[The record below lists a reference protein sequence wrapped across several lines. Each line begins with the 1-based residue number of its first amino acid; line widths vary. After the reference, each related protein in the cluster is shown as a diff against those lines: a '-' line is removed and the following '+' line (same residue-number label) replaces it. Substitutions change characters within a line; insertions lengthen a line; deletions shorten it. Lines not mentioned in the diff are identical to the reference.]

1 MNAEYMEPFCAR
13 GHRVTVRCLVGLVA
27 IACVAGC
34 SSGSSTSRGSPS
46 ISSTPRPPAA
56 TDDGIRALLARS
68 LVLPSVGA
76 GQACPVTPAQTHSP
90 VAQPADALGP
100 GRGPLYPI
108 SFYLGQEATL
118 RLSGQTPGP
127 DGLYAKK
134 VVWASTTG
142 EYEGP
147 VVVRVGR
154 IDGAGRGH
162 VRLSYDPG
170 ASRGTAVVFVVGDT
184 PADWPSFTYVSG
196 PGCYAYQLDG
206 RTFTQV
212 IVFRVVA

>member
-1 MNAEYMEPFCAR
+1 VP
-13 GHRVTVRCLVGLVA
+13 GHA
-27 IACVAGC
+27 
-34 SSGSSTSRGSPS
+34 SP
-46 ISSTPRPPAA
+46 
-56 TDDGIRALLARS
+56 
-68 LVLPSVGA
+68 
-76 GQACPVTPAQTHSP
+76 
-90 VAQPADALGP
+90 DALS
-100 GRGPLYPI
+100 GRAASRRARAGSRAALPDQL
-108 SFYLGQEATL
+108 LQEATL

-184 PADWPSFTYVSG
+184 PGDWPSFTYVSG

>member
-1 MNAEYMEPFCAR
+1 M
-13 GHRVTVRCLVGLVA
+13 
-27 IACVAGC
+27 AGC
-34 SSGSSTSRGSPS
+34 SGGSPTPPGSRS
-46 ISSTPRPPAA
+46 ISSTPRTPAA
-56 TDDGIRALLARS
+56 TDADDIRALLSRP

-76 GQACPVTPAQTHSP
+76 GQPCPVTPAQEHSP
-90 VAQPADALGP
+90 VAQPADARGP
-100 GRGPLYPI
+100 GRGPLYPLT
-108 SFYLGQEATL
+108 FYLAEDATL
-118 RLSGQTPGP
+118 HLRGQTPGP

-142 EYEGP
+142 GYQGP

-154 IDGAGRGH
+154 IDGAGRGQ
-162 VRLSYDPG
+162 VRLLYDPG
-170 ASRGTAVVFVVGDT
+170 ASRGTAVVFIVGDT

-206 RTFTQV
+206 RTFTEA